1 MIEMNRSMEVGT
13 SIMALVGTAVVLLVR
28 DIIRRLRYRNR
39 SVVGTVV
46 DTDACNVV
54 FEYKIKD
61 KVYKGTSKIIMFEG
75 ISLGD
80 KVNLLV
86 DKKEPTTIVKDYT
99 YELFDKYTWFLFG
112 IAALGGCLA

>member
-1 MIEMNRSMEVGT
+1 MNRSMAVGT

-39 SVVGTVV
+39 SVVGTAVE
-46 DTDACNVV
+46 TDACNVV

-61 KVYKGTSKIIMFEG
+61 KVYMGTSKIIMFEG

-112 IAALGGCLA
+112 MAALGCCLA